1 MIIIRPY
8 KEGDEEGIRALF
20 NVCFGKELL
29 PAEWRWKYQQSC
41 LGSSSFIAEADG
53 EIVAHYGGFRLN
65 FCTKGTVLNAYQ
77 GCDVMTHPQ
86 YRARIF
92 AKKGIIV
99 KTAEAFYEANPMEF
113 IYGFPS
119 ERHGRLKALQL
130 GFEKHHYI
138 NIMKKE
144 ASSFR
149 FRKNLFLR
157 MEEGWDR
164 IRAGE
169 IDAIWASTRDSYP
182 LSIEKTSGYIF
193 WRYRDRPGR
202 NYQVIALRGFL
213 RRDLKAYMMV
223 RTEGNVFR
231 VLDFFVLPSLDF
243 RKFLSVLE
251 NLAIRKGSRYI
262 TFWVNPGEK
271 CFGGLKS
278 NGYKDDRDIPYIVK
292 VFEHSRISPQF
303 FLSNYCYRHG
313 DYDDA

>member
-1 MIIIRPY
+1 
-8 KEGDEEGIRALF
+8 
-20 NVCFGKELL
+20 
-29 PAEWRWKYQQSC
+29 
-41 LGSSSFIAEADG
+41 
-53 EIVAHYGGFRLN
+53 
-65 FCTKGTVLNAYQ
+65 
-77 GCDVMTHPQ
+77 
-86 YRARIF
+86 
-92 AKKGIIV
+92 
-99 KTAEAFYEANPMEF
+99 
-113 IYGFPS
+113 
-119 ERHGRLKALQL
+119 
-130 GFEKHHYI
+130 
-138 NIMKKE
+138 
-144 ASSFR
+144 
-149 FRKNLFLR
+149 

-202 NYQVIALRGFL
+202 NYDVIALRGFL
-213 RRDLKAYMMV
+213 RRDLKSYMIV
-223 RTEGNVFR
+223 KSEGNVLQ

-262 TFWVNPGEK
+262 TFWVNPAEK
-271 CFGGLKS
+271 YFQALKT